1 MLVQEWMSK
10 NVITIDINDSMNTAT
25 QLLKENNIKML
36 PVLEKGNLKGIITD
50 RDLKRASASDA
61 NSLEIHELLFLL
73 STLKVESIMSRPAI
87 TVFAN
92 QTMEETA
99 EILLENKISGAAVL
113 DNNGELAGIITQTD
127 IFKAFISL
135 SGIRERGVLI
145 ALQLSDKPGSI
156 MEVTNIIRKFDGRM
170 ISILSS
176 YNNVKD
182 GFRKV
187 YLRMFGIP
195 KERLQELQK
204 VLEEK
209 AKVLYIVDHRKI

>member
-1 MLVQEWMSK
+1 MLVKEWMSK

-25 QLLKENNIKML
+25 QLLKENNIKIL

-61 NSLEIHELLFLL
+61 NSLEIHELLYLL

-99 EILLENKISGAAVL
+99 KILLENKISGAVVL

-135 SGIRERGVLI
+135 SGIRKRGVLI
-145 ALQLSDKPGSI
+145 ALQLSDKPGAI
-156 MEVTNIIRKFDGRM
+156 MEVT
-170 ISILSS
+170 LS
-176 YNNVKD
+176 
-182 GFRKV
+182 
-187 YLRMFGIP
+187 LIH
-195 KERLQELQK
+195 
-204 VLEEK
+204 
-209 AKVLYIVDHRKI
+209 I